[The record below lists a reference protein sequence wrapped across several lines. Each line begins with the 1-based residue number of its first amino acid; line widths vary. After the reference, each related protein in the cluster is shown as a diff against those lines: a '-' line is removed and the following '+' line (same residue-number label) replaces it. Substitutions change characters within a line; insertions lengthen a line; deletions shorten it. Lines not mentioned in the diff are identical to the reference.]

1 MQVIPIDSKPS
12 TKNGHASVAP
22 DGISY
27 RVTGA
32 TWGCSAHT
40 NAASVAHRLRRVGD
54 RDEEMHDRRR
64 PGPDHQRSDGEAEV
78 QREALR
84 REARKRRGTYAPSVA
99 RDRAGLT
106 ARSCIATRWA
116 RAAPRSSRL
125 TRGLAQVMPPTASPG
140 WVPPYACKERAGCGR
155 PRGTRNSRGITTKGC
170 ASRKRPP
177 ASLEEAQQQ
186 AKPSTSRQATIK

>member
-27 RVTGA
+27 GVTGA

-54 RDEEMHDRRR
+54 RDEEMHDRRDRRR

-78 QREALR
+78 QREAPGEKR
-84 REARKRRGTYAPSVA
+84 EKGEAR
-99 RDRAGLT
+99 
-106 ARSCIATRWA
+106 TRHRW
-116 RAAPRSSRL
+116 
-125 TRGLAQVMPPTASPG
+125 
-140 WVPPYACKERAGCGR
+140 
-155 PRGTRNSRGITTKGC
+155 RGIG
-170 ASRKRPP
+170 
-177 ASLEEAQQQ
+177 QD
-186 AKPSTSRQATIK
+186 